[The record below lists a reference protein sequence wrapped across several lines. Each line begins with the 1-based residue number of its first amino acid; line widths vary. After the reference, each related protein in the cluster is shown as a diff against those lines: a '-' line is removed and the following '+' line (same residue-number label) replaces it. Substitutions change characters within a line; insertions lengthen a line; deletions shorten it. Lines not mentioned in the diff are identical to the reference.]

1 MTIFAVIS
9 FCPFISNQELYG
21 LPHFYSF
28 ILCKYTLLT
37 TTKLFLFRVQSY
49 DDYFKPLL
57 NDLLYDS
64 FSQRVFSLKI
74 RLHSKQELLDKD
86 FLESSDV
93 ILFVEY
99 EHSLLVVD
107 GVNGSERNRAI
118 AICY

>member
-1 MTIFAVIS
+1 MKVNIG
-9 FCPFISNQELYG
+9 Y
-21 LPHFYSF
+21 
-28 ILCKYTLLT
+28 
-37 TTKLFLFRVQSY
+37 
-49 DDYFKPLL
+49 L
-57 NDLLYDS
+57 NCYDS
-64 FSQRVFSLKI
+64 ILGPNLIKNFYNAKHKVCFFLKI

-93 ILFVEY
+93 ILFVEH

>member
-1 MTIFAVIS
+1 MKVNIG
-9 FCPFISNQELYG
+9 Y
-21 LPHFYSF
+21 
-28 ILCKYTLLT
+28 
-37 TTKLFLFRVQSY
+37 
-49 DDYFKPLL
+49 L
-57 NDLLYDS
+57 NCYDS
-64 FSQRVFSLKI
+64 ILGPNLIKNFYNTKHKVCFFLKI

-93 ILFVEY
+93 ILFVEH